1 MDKQAVKDA
10 MFGGIMEMM
19 RNRKYY
25 YFSSVGGNYS
35 HWTDEGKEALQEYM
49 QIISYKLW
57 EAEEAD
63 LKKRSKEMVLKGLK
77 GEEV

>member
-35 HWTDEGKEALQEYM
+35 HWTDEGKEAIQEYM

>member
-63 LKKRSKEMVLKGLK
+63 LKNRSKEMVLKGLK